1 MFRTFTKVRHAT
13 RDEAP
18 PLSQFTIA
26 VLTGMFQMT
35 LTDVVIDPLGSSAHG
50 IALFHGH
57 SPIGLS
63 VKFVWQSGKQLLHF
77 TLLRDNLAL
86 PISSDLA
93 LWQMGI
99 AKDCMVDENISYRH
113 GDVEIILTAS

>member
-1 MFRTFTKVRHAT
+1 MFRTFTKVRHTT

-18 PLSQFTIA
+18 PLQFPIA
-26 VLTGMFQMT
+26 VLIGMFQTT
-35 LTDVVIDPLGSSAHG
+35 LTDVVIDPLGRG
-50 IALFHGH
+50 TLRIALLFGR
-57 SPIGLS
+57 SPIYLS
-63 VKFVWQSGKQLLHF
+63 VKCVWQSGQQLLHL
-77 TLLRDNLAL
+77 TLLRGNLAL

-99 AKDCMVDENISYRH
+99 AIDCMVDEYIPYRH

>member
-57 SPIGLS
+57 SPISLS
-63 VKFVWQSGKQLLHF
+63 VKCVWQSG
-77 TLLRDNLAL
+77 
-86 PISSDLA
+86 
-93 LWQMGI
+93 
-99 AKDCMVDENISYRH
+99 
-113 GDVEIILTAS
+113 

>member
-1 MFRTFTKVRHAT
+1 MFRTFTKVRHT
-13 RDEAP
+13 TQGEAP
-18 PLSQFTIA
+18 PLSQFPIA

-57 SPIGLS
+57 RPIGLS
-63 VKFVWQSGKQLLHF
+63 VKFVWQSGQQLFHLSF
-77 TLLRDNLAL
+77 LRDNFPL
-86 PISSDLA
+86 PVSSDLA

-99 AKDCMVDENISYRH
+99 AIDCMVDEYITYRY